1 METFVTERVGIVL
14 PTDARERQEEVERYV
29 AASVQMLADD
39 LSKGASEN
47 MRKLL
52 AFFARL
58 HAYSAKNKLLI
69 MLQKPDA
76 SYVASYTRWKQLD
89 RQVAKGSKA
98 IYVYGPVTRKE
109 QDAVTGEMADR
120 ILGFRLLPVFD
131 ATSLTDIDEH
141 PLPSLWTPLPDD
153 AGPTLAAFIAK
164 IRAEGV
170 PVEIRKLKPGL
181 QGLASPKGIVLS
193 SAIPDSTNRLATCV
207 HEYLHYRFHFSDRGK
222 TLDTRQCETEAEASA
237 HVIMRRLGIDY
248 PFSGEYLKSYAVTP
262 EMLLGSLEHINTMVR
277 HVTHMLELEA
287 SIDCLIAA

>member
-1 METFVTERVGIVL
+1 MDTQTAESVGIVL
-14 PTDARERQEEVERYV
+14 PTDARERQEEVEKYV

-47 MRKLL
+47 MLKLL

-58 HAYSAKNKLLI
+58 HTYSAKNKLLI

-109 QDAVTGEMADR
+109 QDAVTGEQADR
-120 ILGFRLLPVFD
+120 VLGFRLLPVFD

-153 AGPTLAAFIAK
+153 AGPTALGLFCRPMRERDRRKSRNMSRRVCKCWPMTSVRVQAK
-164 IRAEGV
+164 ICLNCW
-170 PVEIRKLKPGL
+170 P
-181 QGLASPKGIVLS
+181 S
-193 SAIPDSTNRLATCV
+193 SLVFTHIPQ
-207 HEYLHYRFHFSDRGK
+207 K
-222 TLDTRQCETEAEASA
+222 TSC
-237 HVIMRRLGIDY
+237 
-248 PFSGEYLKSYAVTP
+248 
-262 EMLLGSLEHINTMVR
+262 
-277 HVTHMLELEA
+277 
-287 SIDCLIAA
+287 